1 MVLKLSIKTRKGDA
15 GRHTLLRQF
24 SSTSAVSS
32 APSTPPI
39 SPLCSPAPL
48 SASTSRSES
57 IPPTRR
63 ARTRIIPFASP
74 TSTQKTSPPLA
85 SPSSQAPSPLASP
98 SSHAGPTRRASL
110 WARVKRR
117 FTSRPTRTPPPETNA
132 DAPPAAQF
140 FDVLHDEPE
149 TYTRAPALLCATTY
163 LLASAGQLFLD
174 ALFATAHI
182 AAHPTSP
189 PRVRCVLRN
198 AAATA
203 DRLARLCTVLLVLI
217 YIAARL
223 LLLPPA
229 QLWAGNLFVVPAWAA
244 PTLKVWPK
252 HRPFRPKPGPVPI
265 TDFRGLGQYA
275 LDMWLQAARAAQP
288 TIYGISHLL
297 FAAAVRVLRALW
309 RLRRLHRQRAPSP
322 PPLPSTTSPSP
333 PPPPL
338 AGHIPPPHPPHTT
351 VHRIPRRP
359 RLLDPPERD
368 APAQSIQLQAAAA
381 AARAPPPRRAGV
393 LCPARARGQLR
404 RAAHR
409 GPARRREPR
418 PRQAHTR
425 RGPTRGAVGAVGRR
439 DAARARR
446 RGRA

>member
-297 FAAAVRVLRALW
+297 FAAA
-309 RLRRLHRQRAPSP
+309 
-322 PPLPSTTSPSP
+322 
-333 PPPPL
+333 
-338 AGHIPPPHPPHTT
+338 
-351 VHRIPRRP
+351 
-359 RLLDPPERD
+359 
-368 APAQSIQLQAAAA
+368 
-381 AARAPPPRRAGV
+381 
-393 LCPARARGQLR
+393 
-404 RAAHR
+404 
-409 GPARRREPR
+409 
-418 PRQAHTR
+418 
-425 RGPTRGAVGAVGRR
+425 
-439 DAARARR
+439 
-446 RGRA
+446 